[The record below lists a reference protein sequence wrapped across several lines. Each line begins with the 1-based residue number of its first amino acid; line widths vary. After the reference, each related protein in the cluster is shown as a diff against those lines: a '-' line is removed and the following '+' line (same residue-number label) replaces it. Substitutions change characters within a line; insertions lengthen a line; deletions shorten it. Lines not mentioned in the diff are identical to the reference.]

1 MFLLDLHILR
11 LCSGFEEHLLNGL
24 SKQEGAD
31 HGRCEALGV
40 AVLLLG
46 CGSAALP
53 KIEMFRVLP

>member
-1 MFLLDLHILR
+1 MFLLDLHIMR

-31 HGRCEALGV
+31 HGRCEALGA
-40 AVLLLG
+40 AVSLQG

-53 KIEMFRVLP
+53 ETEMFRVLP